1 MTLSREMLEL
11 APEAGG
17 VGVFDLDLLHQEL
30 QGSARFMALLGAS
43 QTAQRLAL
51 DQWLARVHPEDIETV
66 SGAIAQAAERG
77 HRFEVEY
84 RLWAPDNAL
93 RWVANAGRVVTDFS
107 GKPRRI
113 IGTLLDITGRKELE
127 QQLQQAT
134 AAAEAANL
142 AKSGFLA
149 NMSHEIRTPLNGVL
163 GMAQLLLETPLDAAQ
178 RDYVTMIASSGETL
192 LQLLNDILDLSKV
205 ESGRLELEAVLLEVR
220 PWLEEAVGLLRAAF
234 EAKSLPLHIHV
245 SPAVPLTF
253 IGDPVRLQQCLTNLL
268 SNALKFTNRGQ
279 VELRVEA
286 SGPELRFT
294 VKDTGI
300 GIPPERLARLFT
312 AFTQVEASTTRH
324 YGGTGLGLSIVK
336 QLATRMGGTV
346 GVETREGEGSTFWF
360 TVRNGKPV
368 ASLASVPQVASGLQ
382 VASAPQVAGV
392 LQVASAAHAATHSAN
407 AELAE
412 VHFAGLQVLV
422 AEDNEVNRKVV
433 QRRLEKLGC
442 RVEVVGDGAA
452 AVRAWQEHHP
462 PVLLLDCQ
470 MPVLD
475 GFATAREIRRLEQ
488 AAQLPRT
495 LIVALTANVRD
506 EDRQACLAAGMDEHL
521 GKPLETAALVRCLNK
536 AAATLQPAV
545 WVDWP
550 ALQAVSAGDQDFE
563 RLLVETFIASGDTT
577 LAAIVSAL
585 EQEDLATAR
594 RHAHRLKGAA
604 ASLHAPTLA
613 TSAGALEDA
622 THSREAERCLTMA
635 EAVSRDFSATVSALR
650 ELSRAR

>member
-17 VGVFDLDLLHQEL
+17 VGVFDLDLRCKEL
-30 QGSARFMALLGAS
+30 QGSARFMTLLGAPPGVP
-43 QTAQRLAL
+43 RLAL
-51 DQWLARVHPEDIETV
+51 DQWLALVHPEDLEAVAGAMTLATE
-66 SGAIAQAAERG
+66 SGL
-77 HRFEVEY
+77 RFEVEY
-84 RLWAPDNAL
+84 RLWAPQNAV

-113 IGTLLDITGRKELE
+113 IGTLLDVTVRKELE
-127 QQLQQAT
+127 RQLLEAK

-149 NMSHEIRTPLNGVL
+149 NMSHEIRTPLNGML
-163 GMAQLLLETPLDAAQ
+163 GMAQLLLETPLDTAQ
-178 RDYVTMIASSGETL
+178 RDYVSMIATSGETL

-205 ESGRLELEAVLLEVR
+205 ESGRLELEAVPLELR
-220 PWLEEAVGLLRAAF
+220 PWLEDAVALLRTGF
-234 EAKSLPLHIHV
+234 QAKGLPLQIAV
-245 SPAVPLTF
+245 SPGVPHTF

-268 SNALKFTNRGQ
+268 SNALKFTHHGQ

-286 SGPELRFT
+286 NGPELRFT

-300 GIPPERLARLFT
+300 GIPAERLAKLFT
-312 AFTQVEASTTRH
+312 AFTQMDASTARH

-346 GVETREGEGSTFWF
+346 GVETCEGSGSTFWF
-360 TVRNGKPV
+360 TVRDGKATTKPDIRGPV
-368 ASLASVPQVASGLQ
+368 AVPMTAD
-382 VASAPQVAGV
+382 
-392 LQVASAAHAATHSAN
+392 
-407 AELAE
+407 
-412 VHFAGLQVLV
+412 FAGLQVLV

-442 RVEVVGDGAA
+442 RVELVGDGATA
-452 AVRAWQEHHP
+452 IRYWQQHRP
-462 PVLLLDCQ
+462 PLVLLDCQ

-475 GFATAREIRRLEQ
+475 GYAAAREIRRLEQ

-506 EDRQACLAAGMDEHL
+506 EDRQACLAAGMDDHL
-521 GKPLETAALVRCLNK
+521 GKPLETAALMRCLLK
-536 AAATLQPAV
+536 VASSIVPID

-550 ALQAVSAGDQDFE
+550 ALEAVSAGDTDFE
-563 RLLVETFIASGDTT
+563 RVLVDTFIASGDTT

-585 EQEDLATAR
+585 EREDLATAR

-613 TSAGALEDA
+613 TSAGALENA
-622 THSREAERCLTMA
+622 THTREASRCLAMA
-635 EAVSRDFSATVSALR
+635 KEVSRDFSATVSALR
-650 ELSRAR
+650 ERLGT

>member
-1 MTLSREMLEL
+1 M
-11 APEAGG
+11 
-17 VGVFDLDLLHQEL
+17 
-30 QGSARFMALLGAS
+30 
-43 QTAQRLAL
+43 
-51 DQWLARVHPEDIETV
+51 
-66 SGAIAQAAERG
+66 
-77 HRFEVEY
+77 
-84 RLWAPDNAL
+84 
-93 RWVANAGRVVTDFS
+93 
-107 GKPRRI
+107 
-113 IGTLLDITGRKELE
+113 
-127 QQLQQAT
+127 
-134 AAAEAANL
+134 
-142 AKSGFLA
+142 
-149 NMSHEIRTPLNGVL
+149 
-163 GMAQLLLETPLDAAQ
+163 
-178 RDYVTMIASSGETL
+178 
-192 LQLLNDILDLSKV
+192 
-205 ESGRLELEAVLLEVR
+205 
-220 PWLEEAVGLLRAAF
+220 
-234 EAKSLPLHIHV
+234 
-245 SPAVPLTF
+245 
-253 IGDPVRLQQCLTNLL
+253 
-268 SNALKFTNRGQ
+268 
-279 VELRVEA
+279 
-286 SGPELRFT
+286 
-294 VKDTGI
+294 
-300 GIPPERLARLFT
+300 
-312 AFTQVEASTTRH
+312 
-324 YGGTGLGLSIVK
+324 
-336 QLATRMGGTV
+336 
-346 GVETREGEGSTFWF
+346 
-360 TVRNGKPV
+360 
-368 ASLASVPQVASGLQ
+368 
-382 VASAPQVAGV
+382 
-392 LQVASAAHAATHSAN
+392 
-407 AELAE
+407 AE